1 MLHFFTCYILA
12 PLSKSS
18 SRPSIHDSEYWV
30 RKCLPAKAQGRKSRM
45 SRMRSLA
52 RTFSRLVLPN
62 QMRFFLCCAG
72 STSHQQWHQN
82 DDGSNFI
89 TAIITAWAKKL
100 SSTSRCSLRSLPI
113 IIFVTI
119 STVFT
124 ITQSSYCNHASK
136 RFERLRRDARVSM
149 DWGGRGS
156 DLRCSAHL
164 RL

>member
-1 MLHFFTCYILA
+1 M
-12 PLSKSS
+12 
-18 SRPSIHDSEYWV
+18 
-30 RKCLPAKAQGRKSRM
+30 SRM

-62 QMRFFLCCAG
+62 LMRFFLCCAG

-89 TAIITAWAKKL
+89 NAIITAWAKKL
-100 SSTSRCSLRSLPI
+100 SSTLRCSLRSFPI

-124 ITQSSYCNHASK
+124 ITQSTVIMPLNALSDSDATHASPWIGVAGVAICVAQLIYVFSMYDNLGGL
-136 RFERLRRDARVSM
+136 RVRDYLIAICFE
-149 DWGGRGS
+149 
-156 DLRCSAHL
+156 
-164 RL
+164 